1 MEPQLQGEEL
11 YKYQEERGVKK
22 EMTHSTPPT
31 SASGKW
37 CYTPFIKDS
46 RTVDDTMFMDAYT
59 KDPPDEWTG
68 TFVGNSVDV
77 YLAVILSTGAWD
89 AAGVALFD
97 GAVGN
102 KKGALV
108 IWFSGNRPDAEADW
122 SGKWVIL
129 RGTGGLAFG
138 LPLVTVAPS
147 SYGSATTRAET
158 LALISTLLRGSIS
171 PGPSGRRSS
180 PWTS

>member
-1 MEPQLQGEEL
+1 
-11 YKYQEERGVKK
+11 
-22 EMTHSTPPT
+22 MTHSTPPT

-68 TFVGNSVDV
+68 TFVGNSVDE

-97 GAVGN
+97 GAVGSR
-102 KKGALV
+102 KGTLV

-129 RGTGGLAFG
+129 RGTGGLA
-138 LPLVTVAPS
+138 
-147 SYGSATTRAET
+147 Y
-158 LALISTLLRGSIS
+158 LRGEGTWWG
-171 PGPSGRRSS
+171 PGAPGVGERGCVDYSGKIHFE
-180 PWTS
+180 TS